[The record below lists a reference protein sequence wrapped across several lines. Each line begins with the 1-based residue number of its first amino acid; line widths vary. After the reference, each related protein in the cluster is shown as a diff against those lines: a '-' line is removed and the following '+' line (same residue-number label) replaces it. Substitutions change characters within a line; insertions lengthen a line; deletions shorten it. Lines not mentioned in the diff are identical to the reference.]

1 MYFISLLL
9 LLLVIPATSV
19 AIEAMHV
26 GAGADI
32 MGLVGKWFVF
42 WACGVRLFVAGI
54 MQTMHPEFTAKSIFE
69 IDAPAAHAIVREVGF
84 GNLAMGTLGLAISW
98 PAVLGCPGGN
108 RRRPLL
114 WARRIGAR
122 LPARKPERAGRS
134 VVGSGHLSS
143 ARGIRCQP
151 PNLIFNCSRPCFRR
165 IAILSDGAKQKGF
178 STCECD

>member
-69 IDAPAAHAIVREVGF
+69 IDAPAARAIVREVGF
-84 GNLAMGTLGLAISW
+84 GNLAMGTLGLATILEPSW
-98 PAVLGCPGGN
+98 AVPAAIVCFYYGL
-108 RRRPLL
+108 
-114 WARRIGAR
+114 
-122 LPARKPERAGRS
+122 AGF
-134 VVGSGHLSS
+134 GHV
-143 ARGIRCQP
+143 
-151 PNLIFNCSRPCFRR
+151 FRR
-165 IAILSDGAKQKGF
+165 GNLKEQVALWSDLAIFLLLAVFVASRLI
-178 STCECD
+178 